1 MKDQLRILLQL
12 QAIDAKV
19 KELDAQIKS
28 LPSRLEPARR
38 DLAKLEAM
46 LAEEKKRLA
55 ETDSWKKQQET
66 LLEREQD
73 AYKSAKAKLGASR
86 TGKEFNAATREIDAK
101 KKSMLEREGE
111 IKKVS
116 AVVTETTGQ
125 VTAHEADVDTIRQS
139 LAGEERDVAER
150 IATLREE
157 ITRVSEGRD
166 GLRASIDKNLL
177 KTYDALTTKRGYSVA
192 PVEKGVC
199 LGCHT
204 TLPPQLN
211 NMLARGETIESCPR
225 CLRIVYR
232 PETLEPPAAAEAPAA
247 DAPAPAAE

>member
-1 MKDQLRILLQL
+1 MKDQLRNLLQL
-12 QAIDAKV
+12 QVIDAKV
-19 KELDAQIKS
+19 KELEAQIKS
-28 LPSRLEPARR
+28 LPTRLEPARR

-46 LAEEKKRLA
+46 LGEEKKRLA

-101 KKSMLEREGE
+101 KKSILEREGE

-116 AVVTETTGQ
+116 AVIAETSGQ
-125 VTAHEADVDTIRQS
+125 VTAHEADVETIRQS
-139 LAGEERDVAER
+139 LAGDEKDVAER

-157 ITRVSEGRD
+157 IARVSEGREA
-166 GLRASIDKNLL
+166 LRASIEKTLL

-199 LGCHT
+199 RGCHT

-232 PETLEPPAAAEAPAA
+232 PETLDEPVAEPAADEPAPPPAAE
-247 DAPAPAAE
+247 